1 MLKKQSETL
10 FEPTATVNQAIETTD
25 ESSPTGLREFSAAE
39 EAARCLK
46 DYVSAHD
53 DGTRLFRFLAALATE
68 VLADLNKGGT
78 GVASTKSIFLTLY
91 PNGEPENASNRISG
105 AWGDWEKKSKDR
117 LIGLQDYAANR
128 GLASYPWPVKKEESK
143 GGAGR
148 STQYAIDAQPFAPQT
163 LESQTGAITGMPH
176 ADIHYIRET
185 TPKPAWWAGWFFS
198 KEFHLTGW
206 RRILFLTPAILML
219 LVALGVFLVVWL
231 TLSRQQAIPPNRIL
245 VLVATAVAAGYFAW
259 IMVSDVGRLGNKRI
273 IMAPDILIGFREY
286 GVQLELTRIDST
298 PAAASRLGLVRY
310 AATCPICGAKVQV
323 ESGGRE
329 FHGRLVGRCQESPD
343 EHVFSFDRVSRSGKS
358 LRVTC
363 TRQPM

>member
-1 MLKKQSETL
+1 MLDKQSETL
-10 FEPTATVNQAIETTD
+10 FEPTATVNQPIETKG
-25 ESSPTGLREFSAAE
+25 ESSPAGLRDFSATE
-39 EAARCLK
+39 EVARCLK

-53 DGTRLFRFLAALATE
+53 DGTRLFRFLAALAAE
-68 VLADLNKGGT
+68 VLADLNKGGA
-78 GVASTKSIFLTLY
+78 GVANTKSIFMTLY
-91 PNGEPENASNRISG
+91 PKGEPENASNRVSG
-105 AWGDWEKKSKDR
+105 AWNDWEKKSTDR

-128 GLASYPWPVKKEESK
+128 GLAFYPWPVKKGDSK

-148 STQYAIDAQPFAPQT
+148 PTQYAIEAQPLEPQA
-163 LESQTGAITGMPH
+163 LKSQTGVITGMPH

-185 TPKPAWWAGWFFS
+185 TPKPAWWANWFFS

-219 LVALGVFLVVWL
+219 IVALGVFLVVWL
-231 TLSRQQAIPPNRIL
+231 TLSQQQAIPPNRML
-245 VLVATAVAAGYFAW
+245 VLVATAAAAGYFAW
-259 IMVSDVGRLGNKRI
+259 RMVSGVGRLGDNRI

-298 PAAASRLGLVRY
+298 RGAASRLGLVRY

-323 ESGGRE
+323 ASGGRE

-343 EHVFSFDRVSRSGKS
+343 EHVFSFDRATRSGN
-358 LRVTC
+358 RF
-363 TRQPM
+363 RPEYIA

>member
-1 MLKKQSETL
+1 MLGKQSKTL
-10 FEPTATVNQAIETTD
+10 VEPPTMVDQTIETNG
-25 ESSPTGLREFSAAE
+25 ESSPTGLRDFSATE

-68 VLADLNKGGT
+68 VLADLSKGGT
-78 GVASTKSIFLTLY
+78 GEASTKSIFLTLY
-91 PNGEPENASNRISG
+91 PSGDPGNASNRISG
-105 AWGDWEKKSKDR
+105 IWGDWEKKSKER

-128 GLASYPWPVKKEESK
+128 GLGFYPWPVKRGDSK

-148 STQYAIDAQPFAPQT
+148 PTQYAIEAQPIAPQM
-163 LESQTGAITGMPH
+163 LETQVGVITGMPH

-185 TPKPAWWAGWFFS
+185 TPKPAWWASWFLS

-219 LVALGVFLVVWL
+219 IVGLGVFLVVWL
-231 TLSRQQAIPPNRIL
+231 TLSHQQAIPPNRVL
-245 VLVATAVAAGYFAW
+245 VLVATAAAAGYFAW
-259 IMVSDVGRLGNKRI
+259 RMVSGVGRLGDKRI

-286 GVQLELTRIDST
+286 GVQLELTRINAT
-298 PAAASRLGLVRY
+298 PGVASRLGLVRY

-323 ESGGRE
+323 GSGGRE

-343 EHVFSFDRVSRSGKS
+343 EHVFSFDRVARSGNR
-358 LRVTC
+358 LRSEYRV
-363 TRQPM
+363 

>member
-1 MLKKQSETL
+1 MLEKQSETL
-10 FEPTATVNQAIETTD
+10 FEPTATVNQLVETKG
-25 ESSPTGLREFSAAE
+25 ESPSTGLSDFSATE

-68 VLADLNKGGT
+68 VLADLNKGGA
-78 GVASTKSIFLTLY
+78 GVASTKLIYLTL
-91 PNGEPENASNRISG
+91 EPKGDPEKASNRISSI
-105 AWGDWEKKSKDR
+105 WNDWEKKSKDR
-117 LIGLQDYAANR
+117 LIGLQDCAKTR
-128 GLASYPWPVKKEESK
+128 GLAFYPWPLKKVDSK

-148 STQYAIDAQPFAPQT
+148 PTQYAIEARPFEPQT
-163 LESQTGAITGMPH
+163 LETQAGAITGMPH

-185 TPKPAWWAGWFFS
+185 TPKPAWWAGWYFS

-219 LVALGVFLVVWL
+219 IVALAVFLGVWF
-231 TLSRQQAIPPNRIL
+231 TLSHQHAIPTNRIL

-259 IMVSDVGRLGNKRI
+259 RMVSGVGRLGDKRI

-298 PAAASRLGLVRY
+298 PGAGSRLGLVRY

-323 ESGGRE
+323 ESGGRG

-343 EHVFSFDRVSRSGKS
+343 EHVFSFDRVTRSGKK
-358 LRVTC
+358 LRFE
-363 TRQPM
+363 